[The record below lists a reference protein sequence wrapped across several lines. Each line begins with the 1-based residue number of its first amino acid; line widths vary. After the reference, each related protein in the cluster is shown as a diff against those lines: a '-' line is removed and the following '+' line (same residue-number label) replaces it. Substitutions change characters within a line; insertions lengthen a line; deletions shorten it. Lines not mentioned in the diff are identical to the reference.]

1 MSECA
6 VFMNDSILRRLFLLI
21 GMVFAIAAMSDS
33 AIAERVEKQGVV
45 IDFSVTPVS
54 AQSSANKLVAGSD
67 AMATFRISDARTE
80 QPLSGMRPRAWF
92 SARHSEM
99 VANETECVDKIRSL
113 ASGNL
118 AKRADIDLNSYQVLT
133 LNHDKT
139 ITVINPLVAFNTT
152 KLESVI
158 VLPANG
164 ADWALSK
171 DRHFLYVTMP
181 EASAIAIIDTLTRK
195 LISTVPTGEKT
206 TPRRIAIQPDGRHVW
221 VGLDGAAQVVV
232 IDTSTQQITGMIP
245 VGNGLHQIA
254 FTADS
259 RFAYVTNSEADTV
272 TVIDMEKMTKVA
284 DIDTDKTP
292 VAIVY
297 GSASRLIYVS
307 AINGDAINVLDP
319 GKQQMVKRIPVTSRG
334 VVALNFEPS
343 GRYLFA
349 VNQLSST
356 VQVIDSA
363 THAIV
368 TSTSV
373 VKEPDQVIFSDRY
386 AYVRGLGS
394 EKFSLIDVAA
404 LKDGQIAM
412 LDIQAGRLPP
422 SATPDEIGVASMI
435 APTPGGNA
443 VLIANAADRM
453 LYYYQ
458 EGMMAP
464 MGTFTNYKRIPLA
477 LMILDRS
484 LTETAPGVYSAP
496 MKLGKAGRFDV
507 PLLIDQPRLM
517 NCFQIT
523 VAEQPGTKHDVSKR
537 TIRIEAIFENR
548 HFLPGQLQTLD
559 FRIMD
564 SVTKQPVSG
573 LKDVQAL
580 LIEPPGEWQQRRR
593 LEETGEGIYSLRQS
607 FPHAGSYRLLLE
619 IPSRG
624 LRYTDSQPTLFHVG
638 RVEGGEHASKISS
651 TIPRGE

>member
-1 MSECA
+1 MFECVEFMS
-6 VFMNDSILRRLFLLI
+6 DSLLRRMSLLV
-21 GMVFAIAAMSDS
+21 GMVFAIAVVSDT
-33 AIAERVEKQGVV
+33 AFAERVEKQGVA
-45 IDFSVTPVS
+45 IDFSLTPLS
-54 AQSSANKLVAGSD
+54 AHALLDIPVAGSD
-67 AMATFRISDARTE
+67 AMAKFRITDARTE
-80 QPLSGMRPRAWF
+80 QPISGMRPRAWF

-99 VANETECVDKIRSL
+99 VANETECTDKIRSL

-139 ITVINPLVAFNTT
+139 ITVINPLVAFNKT
-152 KLESVI
+152 KLESII
-158 VLPANG
+158 VLPASG
-164 ADWALSK
+164 ADWVLSK

-181 EASAIAIIDTLTRK
+181 EASAVAIVDTLTRK

-206 TPRRIAIQPDGRHVW
+206 TPRRIALQPDGRYVW
-221 VGLDGAAQVVV
+221 IGLDGAAQVAV
-232 IDTSTQQITGMIP
+232 IDTSTQQIARNIP
-245 VGNGLHQIA
+245 AGNGLHQIA
-254 FTADS
+254 FAADS

-272 TVIDMEKMTKVA
+272 TVIDTEKMVRIT

-297 GSASRLIYVS
+297 GPASKLIYVS
-307 AINGDAINVLDP
+307 TINSDAINVLDP
-319 GKQQMVKRIPVTSRG
+319 EKQQVIKRISVKSRG
-334 VVALNFEPS
+334 IVALSFEPS

-356 VQVIDSA
+356 VEVIDSA
-363 THAIV
+363 THVIV
-368 TSTSV
+368 ASTSV
-373 VKEPDQVIFSDRY
+373 VKEPDQVLFSDRY
-386 AYVRGLGS
+386 AYVRGLDS
-394 EKFSLIDVAA
+394 EKFSLIDVTA
-404 LKDGQIAM
+404 LKDGQIAS

-422 SATPDEIGVASMI
+422 SAAPDEIGVASMI

-496 MKLGKAGRFDV
+496 VKLGKAGRFDV
-507 PLLIDQPRLM
+507 PLLIDQPKLM
-517 NCFQIT
+517 NCFQIN
-523 VAEQPGTKHDVSKR
+523 VAEQPGTKHDVSKSA
-537 TIRIEAIFENR
+537 IRIEAMFEIH
-548 HFLPGQLQTLD
+548 HFLPEQLQTLD

-564 SVTKQPVSG
+564 SVTKQPISG

-580 LIEPPGEWQQRRR
+580 VFEPPGEWQQRRR
-593 LEETGEGIYSLRQS
+593 LEETDDGIYSFKQS
-607 FPHAGSYRLLLE
+607 FPHAGSYQLLLE

-624 LRYTDSQPTLFHVG
+624 VRYNDSQPIMLYVG
-638 RVEGGEHASKISS
+638 KIEHGETSTISS
-651 TIPRGE
+651 SIPRGK

>member
-1 MSECA
+1 MFERA
-6 VFMNDSILRRLFLLI
+6 KFMNDSILHRLFLLM
-21 GMVFAIAAMSDS
+21 GMVFAIAVVSD
-33 AIAERVEKQGVV
+33 AAFAERVEKQGVA
-45 IDFSVTPVS
+45 IDFSLTPLS
-54 AQSSANKLVAGSD
+54 AHALLDIPVAGSD
-67 AMATFRISDARTE
+67 AMATFRITDARTE
-80 QPLSGMRPRAWF
+80 QPISGMRPRAWF

-99 VANETECVDKIRSL
+99 VAKEMECADKIRSL

-139 ITVINPLVAFNTT
+139 ITVINPLVAFNKT
-152 KLESVI
+152 KLESII

-164 ADWALSK
+164 ADWVLSK

-181 EASAIAIIDTLTRK
+181 EASAVAIVDTLTRK

-206 TPRRIAIQPDGRHVW
+206 TPRRIALQPDGRYVW
-221 VGLDGAAQVVV
+221 VGLDGAAQVAV
-232 IDTSTQQITGMIP
+232 IDTSTQQIARNIP
-245 VGNGLHQIA
+245 AGNGLHQIA
-254 FTADS
+254 FAADS

-272 TVIDMEKMTKVA
+272 TVIDTEKMVRIT

-297 GSASRLIYVS
+297 GPASKLIYVS
-307 AINGDAINVLDP
+307 AINSDTINVLDP
-319 GKQQMVKRIPVTSRG
+319 DKQQVIKRISVKSRG
-334 VVALNFEPS
+334 IVALSFEPS

-356 VQVIDSA
+356 VEVIDSA
-363 THAIV
+363 THVIV
-368 TSTSV
+368 ASTSV
-373 VKEPDQVIFSDRY
+373 VKEPDQVLFSDRY
-386 AYVRGLGS
+386 AYVRGLDS
-394 EKFSLIDVAA
+394 EKFSLIDVTA
-404 LKDGQIAM
+404 LKDGQIAS

-422 SATPDEIGVASMI
+422 SAAPDEIGVASMI
-435 APTPGGNA
+435 ALTPGGNA

-496 MKLGKAGRFDV
+496 VKLGKAGRFDV

-517 NCFQIT
+517 NCFQIN
-523 VAEQPGTKHDVSKR
+523 VAEQPSAKHDVSKS
-537 TIRIEAIFENR
+537 TTRIEAMFENH
-548 HFLPGQLQTLD
+548 HFLPEQLQALD

-564 SVTKQPVSG
+564 SITRQPISG

-580 LIEPPGEWQQRRR
+580 VIEPPGEWQQRRR
-593 LEETGEGIYSLRQS
+593 LEETDDGIYSFKLS

-624 LRYTDSQPTLFHVG
+624 VRYNDSQPIMFYVG
-638 RVEGGEHASKISS
+638 KIEHGETSTISS
-651 TIPRGE
+651 SIPRGK